1 MRARSTAGPTAITGV
16 GCLSGFGSGV
26 TAFEDAIFAGRTT
39 IDRITSVDTSTRRA
53 HLAGTLAPVDVG
65 AFIPPARLRRI
76 DRIGRLSVVACHLAL
91 DDAGLRDE
99 TARAGRIGVAL
110 GSSTA
115 GLHSIVG
122 YLDAINANG
131 PAGASAMDF
140 SNTVGNAAASLCAI
154 ECGLHGPNATIYY
167 KEASALAAVDY
178 AMTLTTGE
186 PSAIVAGGVEDFEDV
201 HFAIHDSFGV
211 FAHDEGH
218 GEASRPF
225 GRHRNGFVAGRGA
238 FLVVLEEPDA
248 ALSRGARIHGRLAG
262 LGATSAVCGVNEWP
276 TDPDDLVRCM
286 RQALDAAG
294 LHPRD
299 VGVVFAAANSTQ
311 DLDWT
316 EARAL
321 AEVFGPRGV
330 PVVALKGA
338 LGECG
343 AFGAAGIVA
352 AIAAFRRG
360 VLPPTLGA
368 EDLDPDCEVDLC
380 GIGDAPRRLTR
391 AVALVNSVASGGAN
405 FSVVVTA

>member
-1 MRARSTAGPTAITGV
+1 VRARSTAGPTAITGL

-26 TAFEDAIFAGRTT
+26 TPFEEGIFAGRTT
-39 IDRITSVDTSTRRA
+39 IGPITSFDTRARSA
-53 HLAGTLAPVDVG
+53 HLAGALAPVDFS
-65 AFIPPARLRRI
+65 AFIPPSRLRRI

-91 DDAGLRDE
+91 EDAGLRDP
-99 TARAGRIGVAL
+99 ASRPGRIGVAL
-110 GSSTA
+110 GSATA

-178 AMTLTTGE
+178 AMTLATAEPATIVTG
-186 PSAIVAGGVEDFEDV
+186 AVEDFEDV
-201 HFAIHDSFGV
+201 HFAIHDRFGV
-211 FAHDEGH
+211 FAHDDGH

-225 GRHRNGFVAGRGA
+225 GRHRNGYVAGCGA
-238 FLVVLEEPDA
+238 YLLVLEDPDA
-248 ALSRGARIHGRLAG
+248 AAARGARIRGHIAG
-262 LGATSAVCGVNEWP
+262 LGATSAVCGVNQW
-276 TDPDDLVRCM
+276 PDDPADLAACM
-286 RQALDAAG
+286 RQALDDAR
-294 LHPRD
+294 LDPRE
-299 VGVVFAAANSTQ
+299 VGVVFAAANSTRN
-311 DLDWT
+311 LDRT
-316 EARAL
+316 EALAL
-321 AEVFGPRGV
+321 AHVFGPRGV

-343 AFGAAGIVA
+343 AVGGAGIA
-352 AIAAFRRG
+352 AATAALRRG

-368 EDLDPDCEVDLC
+368 DDLDPECEVDLTRL
-380 GIGDAPRRLTR
+380 DEQPRRLAR
-391 AVALVNSVASGGAN
+391 PVALVNSVASGGAN